1 MLSQKLPHLLAIA
14 LTRVE
19 VPALSET
26 GPTEVGP
33 ARATIDVV
41 T

>member
-1 MLSQKLPHLLAIA
+1 MLSQEVRYSLAIA
-14 LTRVE
+14 LTGISL
-19 VPALSET
+19 PALPET

-33 ARATIDVV
+33 ARATIDMV